1 MFLISLIPPLTCHWF
16 KHYSLYSLIA
26 WKCVQLSCIYVC
38 SVPWNFMVSQNVKL
52 FPVEVQCLPNFG
64 KLDLS
69 CMETC
74 PYYLL
79 FHVKYWDSWDSGF
92 RIFNDFSVPTCS
104 LKQLVDSIRSNQIR
118 NNQVWFW
125 RASSGPILWFPPP
138 LYTERPSP
146 QCLMY
151 PLTIVLHANT
161 QIQTHK
167 QTNKQTHVV
176 GQFCG

>member
-1 MFLISLIPPLTCHWF
+1 MWARTCKLKYSNIEVKWCQKSCASPMCGIFNVSHIIHSAADMSLIQTLFTLFSDCLEVCPTLT
-16 KHYSLYSLIA
+16 
-26 WKCVQLSCIYVC
+26 CIYVC

-92 RIFNDFSVPTCS
+92 RIFWWFSSFNFFTKPIGW
-104 LKQLVDSIRSNQIR
+104 LDKKQSNKI
-118 NNQVWFW
+118 
-125 RASSGPILWFPPP
+125 I
-138 LYTERPSP
+138 
-146 QCLMY
+146 
-151 PLTIVLHANT
+151 
-161 QIQTHK
+161 
-167 QTNKQTHVV
+167 
-176 GQFCG
+176 